1 MEDAIIKQLKN
12 KNVYIYGAGT
22 VGKAVLQFCKQ
33 NNIDVVGFCVTDLD
47 LNLNIVDDKKVYQFD
62 KLDIDVNKTAFVLGV
77 TEQFKTDVKKYLN
90 ENGAENVIDVPLDQL
105 NYQTIDKL
113 RYNCPV
119 IEVTPKIGCNV
130 NCKYCPQDL
139 LLKNYYK
146 NDKNRISEM
155 TLELYKKY
163 LSNMPQETA
172 VDFSG
177 FVEPFLNNEA
187 IDMMEYTAKSG
198 HKMTLF
204 TTFKG
209 LTYDEFK
216 RVSKLP
222 FEFVCLH
229 TPDVKGYSN
238 IPMTEEYIKILTEA
252 VSIKK
257 PNGTAF
263 IDMANCQSE
272 PHPDIVKIT
281 HGKLKISSALQDR
294 AGSLGDEDST
304 LEHASHSGRIKCSR
318 AKNLDHFVLL
328 PDGTVVLC
336 CNDFGLQY
344 EMGNLND
351 QNYDEIINGNKMK
364 ELKKALS
371 SNSEDVICRNCVY
384 AVDI

>member
-62 KLDIDVNKTAFVLGV
+62 KLDIDMNKTAFVLGV

-229 TPDVKGYSN
+229 TPDVKGYAN

-294 AGSLGDEDST
+294 AGSLGDEDVT
-304 LEHASHSGRIKCSR
+304 IQGLTHSS
-318 AKNLDHFVLL
+318 F
-328 PDGTVVLC
+328 
-336 CNDFGLQY
+336 
-344 EMGNLND
+344 
-351 QNYDEIINGNKMK
+351 
-364 ELKKALS
+364 
-371 SNSEDVICRNCVY
+371 
-384 AVDI
+384 

>member
-12 KNVYIYGAGT
+12 KDVYIYGAGT

-62 KLDIDVNKTAFVLGV
+62 KLDIDMNKTAFVLGV

-90 ENGAENVIDVPLDQL
+90 ENGAENVIDVPQDQL

-294 AGSLGDEDST
+294 AGSLGDEDVT
-304 LEHASHSGRIKCSR
+304 IQGLTHSS
-318 AKNLDHFVLL
+318 F
-328 PDGTVVLC
+328 
-336 CNDFGLQY
+336 
-344 EMGNLND
+344 
-351 QNYDEIINGNKMK
+351 
-364 ELKKALS
+364 
-371 SNSEDVICRNCVY
+371 
-384 AVDI
+384 

>member
-12 KNVYIYGAGT
+12 KDVYIYGAGT

-62 KLDIDVNKTAFVLGV
+62 KLDIDMNKTAFVLGV

-209 LTYDEFK
+209 LTYEEFK

-294 AGSLGDEDST
+294 AGSLGDEDVT
-304 LEHASHSGRIKCSR
+304 IQGLTHSS
-318 AKNLDHFVLL
+318 F
-328 PDGTVVLC
+328 
-336 CNDFGLQY
+336 
-344 EMGNLND
+344 
-351 QNYDEIINGNKMK
+351 
-364 ELKKALS
+364 
-371 SNSEDVICRNCVY
+371 
-384 AVDI
+384 

>member
-12 KNVYIYGAGT
+12 KDVYIYGAGT

-62 KLDIDVNKTAFVLGV
+62 KLDIDMNKTAFVLGV

-294 AGSLGDEDST
+294 AGSLGDEDVT
-304 LEHASHSGRIKCSR
+304 IQGLTHSS
-318 AKNLDHFVLL
+318 F
-328 PDGTVVLC
+328 
-336 CNDFGLQY
+336 
-344 EMGNLND
+344 
-351 QNYDEIINGNKMK
+351 
-364 ELKKALS
+364 
-371 SNSEDVICRNCVY
+371 
-384 AVDI
+384 

>member
-12 KNVYIYGAGT
+12 KDVYIYGAGT

-62 KLDIDVNKTAFVLGV
+62 KLDIDMNKTAFVLGM

-177 FVEPFLNNEA
+177 FVEPFLNNEV

-229 TPDVKGYSN
+229 TPDVKGYAN

-257 PNGTAF
+257 PNGTTF

-294 AGSLGDEDST
+294 AGSLGDKDST

>member
-1 MEDAIIKQLKN
+1 M
-12 KNVYIYGAGT
+12 
-22 VGKAVLQFCKQ
+22 
-33 NNIDVVGFCVTDLD
+33 
-47 LNLNIVDDKKVYQFD
+47 
-62 KLDIDVNKTAFVLGV
+62 NKTAFVLGV

-163 LSNMPQETA
+163 LSNMPQETV

-294 AGSLGDEDST
+294 AGSLGDEDVT
-304 LEHASHSGRIKCSR
+304 IQGLTHSS
-318 AKNLDHFVLL
+318 F
-328 PDGTVVLC
+328 
-336 CNDFGLQY
+336 
-344 EMGNLND
+344 
-351 QNYDEIINGNKMK
+351 
-364 ELKKALS
+364 
-371 SNSEDVICRNCVY
+371 
-384 AVDI
+384 